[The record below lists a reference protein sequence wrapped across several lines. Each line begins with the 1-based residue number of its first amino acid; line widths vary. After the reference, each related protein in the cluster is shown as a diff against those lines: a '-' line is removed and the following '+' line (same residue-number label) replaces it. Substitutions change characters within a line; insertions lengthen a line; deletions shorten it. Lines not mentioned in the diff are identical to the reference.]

1 MQREDIVLLAQLLS
15 GIKDA
20 LNRLEEAEKK
30 KDAEKL
36 NEAKKEIL
44 SFQSQIAHLLWLKK
58 CVLI

>member
-20 LNRLEEAEKK
+20 LAKLEDAEKK
-30 KDAEKL
+30 KDVESL

-44 SFQSQIAHLLWLKK
+44 SFQSQIAHIL
-58 CVLI
+58 